1 MTDTDESLLAGTR
14 QVAVEPLPEEAHLA
28 FHLLESAGMHPILAY
43 QDDSGEPHP
52 IDPEAPFTLGG
63 GLMVPLTTTFAVYVP
78 EAEEPDAQRV
88 LQYAGRAL
96 PAIRQSRG
104 RPRTTAAQ
112 DPPVPKALT
121 RTEETGSRRALPT
134 TKSRPRS
141 GSGSTSPAIGGMKPR
156 RIEHAAARR
165 AQAEALPDSPTAPFT
180 EVTGTRRAA

>member
-88 LQYAGRAL
+88 LQDAGRAL
-96 PAIRQSRG
+96 PDAGDSSVPG
-104 RPRTTAAQ
+104 APEDDGGAGPAGPEGADQ
-112 DPPVPKALT
+112 D
-121 RTEETGSRRALPT
+121 
-134 TKSRPRS
+134 
-141 GSGSTSPAIGGMKPR
+141 
-156 RIEHAAARR
+156 
-165 AQAEALPDSPTAPFT
+165 
-180 EVTGTRRAA
+180 